1 VPTKHKARGN
11 LRKVPNVE
19 LHDLYS
25 SPNVIKVI
33 SRGQGDEWDK
43 WHAWGKEVCIYG
55 VGRNTLRK
63 ATT

>member
-1 VPTKHKARGN
+1 
-11 LRKVPNVE
+11 LRKLPNAE

-33 SRGQGDEWDK
+33 NWGQGGEWDM
-43 WHAWGKEVCIYG
+43 WHAWGKEVRIYG